1 MSKTQMRIIGAS
13 NHADHEREKDDF
25 YVTDPIATVK
35 LCELEKFNTDIWEP
49 ACGMGH
55 MSKVLTQHGYRVR
68 SSDIV
73 NRGYGDE
80 IADFLHQTIYSGME
94 ILLQT
99 HRTSTQMPLWRKH
112 CRLFKKAVK

>member
-25 YVTDPIATVK
+25 YATDPIATIK

-55 MSKVLTQHGYRVR
+55 MSKVLAQHGYRVR

-80 IADFLHQTIYSGME
+80 IADFLATDNIQWHGDIVTN
-94 ILLQT
+94 